1 LRGTAWQRS
10 GLTPIDLKRMLIMAE
25 DSINFELVHIALERA
40 TGSVFEK
47 FVNSFYPSIA
57 GENFVPLGGY

>member
-1 LRGTAWQRS
+1 
-10 GLTPIDLKRMLIMAE
+10 MAE